1 MRKILILEDEMSI
14 REYLVINFKR
24 AGFEVVAAATGSEA
38 INFYN
43 ENPDIRVAVLDVM
56 LPDINGFEVCR
67 KIREKSKSVGIIML
81 SAKDMDEDVLSGF
94 ISGADDYMKKPVST
108 TILLAKVE
116 ALYRRIENS
125 EVNVVSESSAV
136 EENTVKDESRIFE
149 VNETTR
155 VITKRK
161 IRLNLSPI
169 EYKILKY
176 FMDNPNKIIT
186 RDELLKKIWGENFT
200 TASDIVNVNIK
211 RVRQKIEDDPT
222 VPVFLQTE
230 WGSGYKWVCED

>member
-1 MRKILILEDEMSI
+1 MKKILILEDEMSI

-24 AGFEVVAAATGSEA
+24 AGFEVVAAATGGEA
-38 INFYN
+38 INAYN
-43 ENPDIRVAVLDVM
+43 ENPDIQVAVLDVM

-67 KIREKSKSVGIIML
+67 KIREKSKAVGIIML

-116 ALYRRIENS
+116 ALYRRIVNS
-125 EVNVVSESSAV
+125 AAPVSAPEPAV
-136 EENTVKDESRIFE
+136 QKDEKIFE
-149 VNETTR
+149 VNETAK

-169 EYKILKY
+169 EFKILK
-176 FMDNPNKIIT
+176 FFIDNPNKIIT
-186 RDELLKKIWGENFT
+186 RDELLKSIWGENFT
-200 TASDIVNVNIK
+200 TGSDIVNVNIK
-211 RVRQKIEDDPT
+211 RLRQKIEDDPAS
-222 VPVFLQTE
+222 PMFLQTE
-230 WGSGYKWVCED
+230 WGVGYKWVCEN

>member
-1 MRKILILEDEMSI
+1 MKKILILEDEMSI

-24 AGFEVVAAATGSEA
+24 AGFEVVAAATGGDA
-38 INFYN
+38 INAYN
-43 ENPDIRVAVLDVM
+43 ENPDIKVAILDVM

-108 TILLAKVE
+108 TILLAKVD

-125 EVNVVSESSAV
+125 SPAQAPTVNPESEAKQDKNERV
-136 EENTVKDESRIFE
+136 FE
-149 VNETTR
+149 VNESSR
-155 VITKRK
+155 IITKRK

-169 EYKILKY
+169 EFKILK
-176 FMDNPNKIIT
+176 FFIDNPNKIIT
-186 RDELLKKIWGENFT
+186 RDELLKNIWGESFT

-211 RVRQKIEDDPT
+211 RLRQKIEDDPAIPT
-222 VPVFLQTE
+222 FLQTE
-230 WGSGYKWVCED
+230 WGVGYKWVCED

>member
-1 MRKILILEDEMSI
+1 M
-14 REYLVINFKR
+14 
-24 AGFEVVAAATGSEA
+24 
-38 INFYN
+38 
-43 ENPDIRVAVLDVM
+43 DVM